1 MYFRYT
7 KLCPVW
13 CSERASEA
21 RSIATT
27 NVNLLQN
34 VSNMKDELVSK
45 LLTVSHNINSTVCEL
60 LWIEPEN
67 EEEEKEPEKVRGL
80 LRGAYNALNEMT
92 ERMIKE
98 ERKKRA

>member
-1 MYFRYT
+1 
-7 KLCPVW
+7 
-13 CSERASEA
+13 
-21 RSIATT
+21 
-27 NVNLLQN
+27 
-34 VSNMKDELVSK
+34 MKDELVSK

-67 EEEEKEPEKVRGL
+67 EEEEKELEKVNGL